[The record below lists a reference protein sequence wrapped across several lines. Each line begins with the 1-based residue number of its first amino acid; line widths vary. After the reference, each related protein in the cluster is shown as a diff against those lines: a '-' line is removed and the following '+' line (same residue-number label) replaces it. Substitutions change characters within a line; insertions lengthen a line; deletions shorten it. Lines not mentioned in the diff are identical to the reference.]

1 MDWKVDYTKTF
12 LKELASLPKDVQHR
26 AEDIVFRQL
35 PFTNPFEVGYVER
48 MKGYRDKYKIRMG
61 NYRIGLTIDQKNR
74 VITCQRIAHRRDIY
88 RIFS

>member
-35 PFTNPFEVGYVER
+35 PFTNPFEAGYVER
-48 MKGYRDKYKIRMG
+48 MKGYRDKYKIRMDLEVVSRNVFQDRTG
-61 NYRIGLTIDQKNR
+61 VGVAGELL
-74 VITCQRIAHRRDIY
+74 
-88 RIFS
+88 

>member
-1 MDWKVDYTKTF
+1 MNWEVDYTKTF
-12 LKELASLPKDVQHR
+12 LKELASLPTDVQNR

-35 PFTNPFEVGYVER
+35 PLTNPFEAGYVER
-48 MKGYRDKYKIRMG
+48 LRGHRGKYKIRIG

-88 RIFS
+88 RIFP

>member
-12 LKELASLPKDVQHR
+12 LKELASLPKDVQQR

-35 PFTNPFEVGYVER
+35 PFTNPFEAGYVER
-48 MKGYRDKYKIRMG
+48 MKGYRDKYRIRMG

-74 VITCQRIAHRRDIY
+74 VIICQRIAHRRNIY